1 MPKLLLITTDE
12 ILSAKLSKLLSTCN
26 FSLVQVADLT
36 EQDYQADLVIFA
48 PQKATESDYKL
59 FETHPLQNTADW
71 ILLSDGMPNKWLDL
85 MMSKGGA
92 YHFRQMSDFTP
103 LIEVAQEFATEF
115 KQLKKNRH
123 TATLTSTLDQYGS
136 LLGSSA
142 AMHKLYRL
150 IRRVSQTDANV
161 FLIGE
166 SGCGKEVAARTIH
179 EQSERANEPMVSVNC
194 AALAADLIESELFG
208 HEKGAFTGAV
218 NQHIGFFEQGGNGTL
233 LLDEITE
240 MPLALQSKLLRVLE
254 SGEFR
259 RVGSDVVRQSKV
271 RIIAATNREPEEAI
285 EAGFLREDLYF
296 RLAHF
301 PIKLPP
307 LRQRDNDVIE
317 LAKHFLAYR
326 NKATNS
332 GKVFS
337 DELLDI
343 FAQYSWPGN
352 VRELKHCVERA
363 HILAE
368 DVITVADLPEFNN
381 GQSAIENDIGPGT
394 SIKDAEKS
402 LILSTL
408 EACQQNK
415 TKAAK
420 QLGITVKTL
429 YNKLDQYGELET
441 NLHAGSESN

>member
-194 AALAADLIESELFG
+194 AALAADLIESEL
-208 HEKGAFTGAV
+208 
-218 NQHIGFFEQGGNGTL
+218 
-233 LLDEITE
+233 
-240 MPLALQSKLLRVLE
+240 
-254 SGEFR
+254 
-259 RVGSDVVRQSKV
+259 
-271 RIIAATNREPEEAI
+271 
-285 EAGFLREDLYF
+285 Y
-296 RLAHF
+296 RLF
-301 PIKLPP
+301 
-307 LRQRDNDVIE
+307 
-317 LAKHFLAYR
+317 
-326 NKATNS
+326 
-332 GKVFS
+332 
-337 DELLDI
+337 
-343 FAQYSWPGN
+343 
-352 VRELKHCVERA
+352 
-363 HILAE
+363 
-368 DVITVADLPEFNN
+368 
-381 GQSAIENDIGPGT
+381 
-394 SIKDAEKS
+394 
-402 LILSTL
+402 
-408 EACQQNK
+408 
-415 TKAAK
+415 
-420 QLGITVKTL
+420 
-429 YNKLDQYGELET
+429 
-441 NLHAGSESN
+441 

>member
-1 MPKLLLITTDE
+1 MPKLLLITTDDNLAE
-12 ILSAKLSKLLSTCN
+12 KLSKLLAACE
-26 FSLVQVADLT
+26 FSMIQAADLT
-36 EQDYQADLVIFA
+36 DHSHQADLVIFA
-48 PQKATESDYKL
+48 PKQTSETEYKL
-59 FETHPLQNTADW
+59 FETHPLQSTADW
-71 ILLSDGMPNKWLDL
+71 ILLSDGLPNKWLD
-85 MMSKGGA
+85 MMMTQGIA
-92 YHFRQMSDFTP
+92 YHFRQMKDFSP
-103 LIEVAQEFATEF
+103 LVEIAQEFAEEF
-115 KQLKKNRH
+115 KQLRKNRQ
-123 TATLTSTLDQYGS
+123 TATLSSSLDQYGS

-142 AMHKLYRL
+142 VMHKLYRL

-194 AALAADLIESELFG
+194 AALAADLVESELFG

-271 RIIAATNREPEEAI
+271 RVIAATNREPEEAI

-307 LRQRDNDVIE
+307 LRHRDNDVIE

-326 NKATNS
+326 NEATNT
-332 GKVFS
+332 GKVFA
-337 DELLDI
+337 DEVLEI

-368 DVITVADLPEFNN
+368 EVITVSDLPDFSTIQLASIGE
-381 GQSAIENDIGPGT
+381 IGPGT
-394 SIKDAEKS
+394 SIKEAEKS

-408 EACQQNK
+408 DACKQNK
-415 TKAAK
+415 TQAAK

-429 YNKLDQYGELET
+429 YNKLEQYGQIEPT
-441 NLHAGSESN
+441 LHIGSEVN